1 MTKKILG
8 LILIT
13 LGINSYAQ
21 IPPGYYNSATGSGYT
36 LKTQLKTIISNG
48 HVDQGYSA
56 LYDAYINSDNDTFY
70 ENDNTVL
77 DMYSENPT
85 GSDSYNYNHNDRTC
99 GNYNSEND
107 CYNREH
113 IFPQGFFNEQLPMRT
128 DIHHVVPTDGYVNNR
143 RANYPFGE
151 VTNATWVSNNG
162 SKVGQ
167 NTAYTYSGVVF
178 EPIDEFKGDIARMLL
193 YFAVRYED
201 EVTDSSWDNHTT
213 TNNPL
218 NGTND
223 QVYETWY
230 LQLLHEWH
238 QIDPV
243 SSREIKRN
251 NEAYNF
257 QGNRN
262 PFIDYPEYVDSIWGE
277 LLSTSDYSINNQ
289 TTIYP
294 NPTVGNYIQIINKE
308 KVTVKI
314 YSILGKELLEKSIY
328 PENPQLDISSID
340 RGIYMIKISNNY
352 KTITRK
358 LIRK

>member
-1 MTKKILG
+1 MTKKILAF
-8 LILIT
+8 ILIA

-21 IPPGYYNSATGSGYT
+21 IPPGYYNSATGNGYT
-36 LKTQLKTIISNG
+36 LKTQLKLIISNG
-48 HVDQGYSA
+48 HEDQGYDT
-56 LYDAYINSDNDTFY
+56 LYDAYVNTDNDSFY

-77 DMYSENPT
+77 DMYSENPS
-85 GSDSYNYNHNDRTC
+85 GVDSYNYNHNDRTC

-128 DIHHVVPTDGYVNNR
+128 DIHHIVPTDGYVNNR

-151 VTNATWVSNNG
+151 VTNDTWMSNNG

-167 NTAYTYSGVVF
+167 NTFGSYSGVVF

-201 EVTDSSWDNHTT
+201 EVTDSSWDDHTT

-223 QVYETWY
+223 QVYEIWY
-230 LQLLHEWH
+230 LQLLYKWH
-238 QIDPV
+238 LEDPV
-243 SSREIKRN
+243 SEREIKRN

-262 PFIDYPEYVDSIWGE
+262 PFIDYPEYVDTIWSSV
-277 LLSTSDYSINNQ
+277 LSNSDYQLSNQ
-289 TTIYP
+289 TSIYP
-294 NPTVGNYIQIINKE
+294 NPAVGNYIQIINKE
-308 KVTVKI
+308 KVTVKVF
-314 YSILGKELLEKSIY
+314 SILGKELLKKTIY
-328 PENPQLDISSID
+328 PENNALDISTINK
-340 RGIYMIKISNNY
+340 GIYIVKITNNY
-352 KTITRK
+352 NTITRK
-358 LIRK
+358 LIKK